1 MAQLQRL
8 AITAAQICANKIDL
22 TKEQQHYL
30 NRVLRLQAGD
40 RFIAMDG
47 CGHWWSAILEAQET
61 GLFAS
66 IKEEIA
72 VNKELPV
79 AVTLIAALPKG
90 NGFDEAVRQATE
102 LGVASIVPVTSDRT
116 LLKPSTQKVDRW
128 RRIAAEAAEQSERQI
143 VPTVY
148 EPLSFDLAV
157 KDCCQKHRFICVAR
171 GDNQHL
177 WDCLIGLE
185 PPQPPLLRGEQDVL
199 KVPLLKGD
207 LGGSDLG
214 ASERYVE
221 WRAGKTADID
231 KCLTLAEIFGLRFKQ
246 CRLVVLSACETALI
260 DTQNR
265 SDYIGLPTGFL
276 YAGAM
281 GTLASLWA
289 VNDLS
294 TALMMVKFYEVLQP
308 GVSIGQALHDTQ
320 RWFKSATTSDLLEW
334 VKGSKSFN
342 ASQKKQV
349 LKELDGYDE
358 DEKPYGDVYHCG
370 AFCAMG
376 L

>member
-8 AITAAQICANKIDL
+8 AVTAAQISANKIDL

-47 CGHWWSAILEAQET
+47 CGHWWSAILEVQET

-72 VNKELPV
+72 VNRELPV

-90 NGFDEAVRQATE
+90 NGFDEVVRQAAE

-157 KDCCQKHRFICVAR
+157 KDCCQKYRYICVAR
-171 GDNQHL
+171 GDNRHL

-185 PPQPPLLRGEQDVL
+185 PPQPPLLRGEQDGEDPPQP
-199 KVPLLKGD
+199 PLIRGEQDYRGELSIAIAIGPEGGWTD
-207 LGGSDLG
+207 GEVERAIEFGFEPVSLGRRILRAVTAPMVALSLVG
-214 ASERYVE
+214 AAFEKY
-221 WRAGKTADID
+221 
-231 KCLTLAEIFGLRFKQ
+231 
-246 CRLVVLSACETALI
+246 
-260 DTQNR
+260 
-265 SDYIGLPTGFL
+265 P
-276 YAGAM
+276 
-281 GTLASLWA
+281 
-289 VNDLS
+289 
-294 TALMMVKFYEVLQP
+294 
-308 GVSIGQALHDTQ
+308 
-320 RWFKSATTSDLLEW
+320 
-334 VKGSKSFN
+334 
-342 ASQKKQV
+342 SQKIS
-349 LKELDGYDE
+349 
-358 DEKPYGDVYHCG
+358 P
-370 AFCAMG
+370 
-376 L
+376 

>member
-8 AITAAQICANKIDL
+8 AVTAAQISANKIDL

-47 CGHWWSAILEAQET
+47 CGHWWSAILEVQET

-66 IKEEIA
+66 ITEEIA
-72 VNKELPV
+72 VNRELPV

-90 NGFDEAVRQATE
+90 NGFDEVVRQAAE

-157 KDCCQKHRFICVAR
+157 KDCCQKYRYICVAR
-171 GDNQHL
+171 GDNRHL

-185 PPQPPLLRGEQDVL
+185 PPQPPLLRGEQDGEDPPQP
-199 KVPLLKGD
+199 PLIRGEQDYRGELSIAIAIGPEGGWTD
-207 LGGSDLG
+207 GEVERAIEFGFEPVSLGRRILRAVTAPMVALSLVG
-214 ASERYVE
+214 AAFEKY
-221 WRAGKTADID
+221 
-231 KCLTLAEIFGLRFKQ
+231 
-246 CRLVVLSACETALI
+246 
-260 DTQNR
+260 
-265 SDYIGLPTGFL
+265 P
-276 YAGAM
+276 
-281 GTLASLWA
+281 
-289 VNDLS
+289 
-294 TALMMVKFYEVLQP
+294 
-308 GVSIGQALHDTQ
+308 
-320 RWFKSATTSDLLEW
+320 
-334 VKGSKSFN
+334 
-342 ASQKKQV
+342 SQKIS
-349 LKELDGYDE
+349 
-358 DEKPYGDVYHCG
+358 P
-370 AFCAMG
+370 
-376 L
+376 